1 LNTPTPNQENNMN
14 ETTETP
20 KGTKLSTIFLV
31 VLGLHIAVIVTIS
44 AYHLLR
50 GASPER
56 LTRTEATLEKE
67 ATELAA
73 DAGQAPGQV
82 AIEHETPAPLPG
94 DEVASQPMQSPE
106 MPMPPAG
113 DSVWENPGSALP
125 DPAADQAAAAAKGPE
140 LAPVQNGPAFEPA
153 FAAQAPAAPV
163 AKSGGAYTVKKG
175 DTLGKIARNHGVS
188 VAALRD
194 ANGLKNDTIRLG
206 QTLNLPGS
214 SSVAAA
220 PSAPVP
226 AKPAVAAAPAA
237 PTSPAPGAAASS
249 FLTYKVSAGDTLWKI
264 AKTFNTKPAVI
275 VELNG
280 IKDPST
286 LKPGQT
292 LKVPSNST
300 QAEADAKAA
309 APKPQLRQADLA
321 MGKQN

>member
-1 LNTPTPNQENNMN
+1 MN

-56 LTRTEATLEKE
+56 LTRTETTLEDE

-94 DEVASQPMQSPE
+94 DEVASQPIQSPE
-106 MPMPPAG
+106 MPMPAAG
-113 DSVWENPGSALP
+113 DSVWENPGSVLP
-125 DPAADQAAAAAKGPE
+125 DPAADQAAAVTKAPE
-140 LAPVQNGPAFEPA
+140 LAPVQSGAAFEPA
-153 FAAQAPAAPV
+153 FTAQAPAAPV

-188 VAALRD
+188 VAALRE
-194 ANGLKNDTIRLG
+194 ANGLKNDMIRLG

-220 PSAPVP
+220 PSAPAPVAP
-226 AKPAVAAAPAA
+226 AKPAVAAVPAA
-237 PTSPAPGAAASS
+237 PASPAPAAASS

-280 IKDPST
+280 IKDPSA

-300 QAEADAKAA
+300 QAEADAKAT